1 MLTNRQD
8 AYGHQLYDFY
18 KGQPVIECVERDD
31 GYIDPSPTLPEY
43 YLSEYK
49 DWTHREKKAVPY
61 AKGRV
66 LDIGCGGGRWSLY
79 LQKKGHDVLGVD
91 ISPLAV
97 KVCKL
102 RGLNNV
108 MVRPISEIDSRLGK
122 FDTILMIGNNFGLF
136 GSFKRARQSLKRFYE
151 MTNPGVR
158 IIAESLDIYK
168 PPVDPLHRR
177 YHLRNRKLGRM
188 PGQVR
193 MRLRYR
199 TFATPWFDY
208 LLVSKNQMKRILQG
222 TGWKINR
229 FIDGP
234 GPAYVAIIEKEVFSR
249 SSGRFHKRN

>member
-8 AYGHQLYDFY
+8 AYGHQLYDFF
-18 KGQPVIECVERDD
+18 KGRPVVECVERDD
-31 GYIDPSPTLPEY
+31 GYIDPNPALPKY

-49 DWTHREKKAVPY
+49 DWTSREKNAVRY
-61 AKGRV
+61 VKGRV
-66 LDIGCGGGRWSLY
+66 LDIGSGGGRWSLY
-79 LQKKGHDVLGVD
+79 LQKKDHDVLGVD
-91 ISPLAV
+91 NSPLAV

-102 RGLNNV
+102 RGLNKV
-108 MVRPISEIDSRLGK
+108 MVKSISEIDSSLGR

-136 GSFKRARQSLKRFYE
+136 GSFKQARQLLKRFYE
-151 MTNPGVR
+151 MTSPSAR

-168 PPVDPLHRR
+168 PPVDPLHRQ

-208 LLVSKNQMKRILQG
+208 LLVSKNQMRKILKG

-229 FIDGP
+229 FIDSP
-234 GPAYVAIIEKEVFSR
+234 GPAYAAIMEKDDWAEPSR
-249 SSGRFHKRN
+249 KGS